1 MIHFYHYNYTMSSSS
16 KYVLMLRVDDGR
28 QDLVELYDAAIK
40 RREDLVSVDPLHL
53 DSGFD
58 LWMPKELGFQ
68 AWETQI
74 VDLAVSCAAYTR
86 ATGGE
91 LVPAPFYIYPR
102 SSISKTPFRLANGTG
117 IIDSG
122 YRGNLKGAFDCAK
135 PTGGRINKYSRLL
148 QICMPDLSPFEVRLV
163 RELDRTRRGAGGFGS
178 TGP

>member
-28 QDLVELYDAAIK
+28 QDLVELYDTAIK

-74 VDLAVSCAAYTR
+74 VDLAVI
-86 ATGGE
+86 G
-91 LVPAPFYIYPR
+91 
-102 SSISKTPFRLANGTG
+102 
-117 IIDSG
+117 
-122 YRGNLKGAFDCAK
+122 
-135 PTGGRINKYSRLL
+135 
-148 QICMPDLSPFEVRLV
+148 
-163 RELDRTRRGAGGFGS
+163 
-178 TGP
+178 